1 MVSSKMDLCETVSL
15 QSEENEAKMLYT
27 TILDEQQLPQF
38 KCLKCGLTYI
48 REYVMKNHIKV
59 HLIKREKFKC
69 GESEKSFNRTYVLM
83 LYISNSLT

>member
-59 HLIKREKFKC
+59 HLIKRN
-69 GESEKSFNRTYVLM
+69 GNLKSQGVEIIVSFLFFCSRLV
-83 LYISNSLT
+83 ISW